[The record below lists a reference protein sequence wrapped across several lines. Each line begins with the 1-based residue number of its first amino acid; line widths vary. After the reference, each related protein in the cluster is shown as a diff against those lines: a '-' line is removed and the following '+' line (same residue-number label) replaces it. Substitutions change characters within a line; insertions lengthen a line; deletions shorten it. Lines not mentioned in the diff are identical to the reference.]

1 LDKSTETLEETT
13 EGVSLAFRWRYI
25 IAPVVILLLSA
36 IVIIVFYGRLPDEV
50 AYRFQADGSPD
61 KLLSRGMI
69 ILLLLLPQ
77 LFLTLLAGAITWGM
91 SIISARFMQRESTAV
106 SPERIMV
113 IMGNMIGLPQLILF
127 FAMLDIFSY
136 NSYQIHLLPLW
147 VFALIIMVIGGIV
160 IGILFFQAI
169 RQAQRAIK
177 E

>member
-1 LDKSTETLEETT
+1 LDKSTETVEETT
-13 EGVSLAFRWRYI
+13 TGVSFAFRWRYI
-25 IAPVVILLLSA
+25 IAPVVILLLSV
-36 IVIIVFYGRLPDEV
+36 IVTIVFCGRLPAEV

-69 ILLLLLPQ
+69 ILWMLLPQ
-77 LFLTLLAGAITWGM
+77 LFLTLLAGAITWGI
-91 SIISARFMQRESTAV
+91 SIISARFMQPESAAV
-106 SPERIMV
+106 RPERI
-113 IMGNMIGLPQLILF
+113 IALMGNMIGLPQLILF

-147 VFALIIMVIGGIV
+147 VFALIVMVIGGIV
-160 IGILFFQAI
+160 IGVLFFQAI